1 MEKFSFSSKTF
12 LKFATL
18 LMPTNNRIQI
28 RTQITGIPITY
39 HCTKTL
45 KADAQLKKLKTNF
58 KIDRDKY

>member
-28 RTQITGIPITY
+28 RTQITGTY
-39 HCTKTL
+39 NLSLHENTKSRCST
-45 KADAQLKKLKTNF
+45 KKVKTNF